1 MADTAFSIM
10 TRNVVSVRPDD
21 GTAAVAQTLTEHGIS
36 AAPVVD
42 ASGKLLGII
51 SEGDLLQPWS
61 GKAQARRAWW
71 LDMLAEGE
79 RLAPEFLDYISM
91 DRHTAADLMTRKV
104 VTAQESTRITDIAD
118 LLTTHHIKRVP
129 ILRGERLVGIV
140 SRADL
145 VRALSHVSNL
155 QLPQAS

>member
-1 MADTAFSIM
+1 MPDTAAAVM
-10 TRNVVSVRPDD
+10 TRNVISVQPDA
-21 GTAAVAQTLTEHGIS
+21 GIAEVAGILAKHGIS

-42 ASGKLLGII
+42 ASGILLGII
-51 SEGDLLQPWS
+51 SEGDLLRPFA

-71 LDMLAEGE
+71 LEMLAEGE

-91 DRHTAADLMTRKV
+91 DRHTAADLMTHKPI
-104 VTAQESTRITDIAD
+104 TAYESTRLSDIAD
-118 LLTTHHIKRVP
+118 LLITHHIKRVP
-129 ILRGERLVGIV
+129 ILRGETLVGIV

-145 VRALSHVSNL
+145 VRAFANIRNL